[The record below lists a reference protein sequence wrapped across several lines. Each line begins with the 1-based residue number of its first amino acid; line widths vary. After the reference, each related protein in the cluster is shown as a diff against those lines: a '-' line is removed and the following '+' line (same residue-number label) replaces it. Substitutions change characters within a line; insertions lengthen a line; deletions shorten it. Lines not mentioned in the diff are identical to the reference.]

1 MLSKRPTKLKEVDE
15 NNEDESNEGYNDEDK
30 NEANELKN
38 SLKKST
44 EEIAEKW
51 DTPFLKGKLTWKME
65 KKQNWKWKKSEIE
78 EEEFKALQ
86 VINKLASAE
95 ENKGKCEILTLS
107 TLT

>member
-30 NEANELKN
+30 NKANELKN

-51 DTPFLKGKLTWKME
+51 DTPFLKRKLTRKME
-65 KKQNWKWKKSEIE
+65 K
-78 EEEFKALQ
+78 
-86 VINKLASAE
+86 NKT
-95 ENKGKCEILTLS
+95 EN
-107 TLT
+107 